1 MVPSENLLYG
11 NKSPIEHKGRI
22 ASESIIAVKIKN
34 SPTAN
39 ITMGPSLQ

>member
-11 NKSPIEHKGRI
+11 NKSPIEHKCTI
-22 ASESIIAVKIKN
+22 ASESNIAVKVKN

-39 ITMGPSLQ
+39 ITVGPSLQ